1 MAAREQPGQKRTGK
15 PSPREAWAWLRGE
28 LRWAWKG
35 GRRTWIIAGAA
46 WGPMVASSPVYAGIL
61 YLRADHGP
69 QGRGTLWGGVLLGMT
84 ITLVNWW
91 MERRSS

>member
-1 MAAREQPGQKRTGK
+1 MTTKGQAGQKHAGK
-15 PSPREAWAWLRGE
+15 LSPKEAWTWFREE

-35 GRRTWIIAGAA
+35 GRRTWIMAGAA
-46 WGPMVASSPVYAGIL
+46 WGMMVASAPVYAGIL
-61 YLRADHGP
+61 YLRADHDP
-69 QGRGTLWGGVLLGMT
+69 QGWGIIWGGILLGAA

>member
-1 MAAREQPGQKRTGK
+1 MITKEQKGQKRARK
-15 PSPREAWAWLRGE
+15 LSPNEAWTWLRGE

-46 WGPMVASSPVYAGIL
+46 WGTMVASAPVYTGVLYLQADHNPQGWVTMWGGIL
-61 YLRADHGP
+61 
-69 QGRGTLWGGVLLGMT
+69 LGAT